1 MAVCEALRKV
11 WFVLLVICVV
21 LQIIDVA
28 LHIAIGEV
36 EVPRIIASV
45 VVLLWAAAVAI
56 QPFAVPVPVKFGIAA
71 CAGVVLVYVILNV
84 VFLVQH
90 GATNEGRLRI
100 PFFLF
105 VLFTMLL
112 AASGGTYHV
121 KHELHGK
128 EAKPTTLGAGDP

>member
-1 MAVCEALRKV
+1 M
-11 WFVLLVICVV
+11 
-21 LQIIDVA
+21 
-28 LHIAIGEV
+28 
-36 EVPRIIASV
+36 
-45 VVLLWAAAVAI
+45 
-56 QPFAVPVPVKFGIAA
+56 
-71 CAGVVLVYVILNV
+71 VLVYVILNV

-90 GATNEGRLRI
+90 GATNEGRLHI